1 MEANEFKQ
9 VFLPHHRLL
18 YNIAIRITGNSQ
30 DAEDLVQET
39 YIRLWKQRDNLGQ
52 LSNAQAYAVTTL
64 RHVCFDALSSRPPDG
79 MVTQLDTSTPEPLSD
94 HDTSTDIDRRET
106 SAMVHKLI
114 DRLPSPQRE
123 IITMRDID
131 EMPFDQIAQAT
142 GLTQGNI
149 RIILFRARRQIKELF
164 KRHSTRL

>member
-1 MEANEFKQ
+1 MEANEFKE

-18 YNIAIRITGNSQ
+18 YTIALRISGNPS
-30 DAEDLVQET
+30 DAEDMVQET
-39 YIRLWKQRDNLGQ
+39 YIRLWRQRDSLTSI
-52 LSNAQAYAVTTL
+52 SNAQAYAVTTL
-64 RHVCFDALSSRPPDG
+64 RHVCFDTLSSQPPDG
-79 MVTQLDTSTPEPLSD
+79 TVTSLDSTVPEPLADRDTASD
-94 HDTSTDIDRRET
+94 IERRET
-106 SAMVHKLI
+106 SALLHSII

-131 EMPFDQIAQAT
+131 EMPFDRISQLT

-164 KRHSTRL
+164 KRNLRL